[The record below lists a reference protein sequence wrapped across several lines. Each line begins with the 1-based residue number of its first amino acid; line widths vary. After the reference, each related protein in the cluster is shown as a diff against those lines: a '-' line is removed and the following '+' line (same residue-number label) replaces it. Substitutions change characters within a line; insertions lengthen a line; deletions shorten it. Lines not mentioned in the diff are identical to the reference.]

1 MREFVF
7 LAGAQSS
14 HFGSVHLRAIQ
25 LEELVREGLRQRG
38 FKSSVARGL
47 PQQADATY
55 FVTKSFALDFG
66 IAGFEAIVA
75 AGGKIIFDPLDMRTD
90 QGFRELALRSTCLVA
105 SSLTQLGYFS
115 EVFGGEVR
123 VAFIPHHVDMRMP
136 EVLCQNDDFRIAYF
150 GAPSNALLPRKKKW
164 FDLID
169 WRRRFA
175 NICDVIDAS
184 NFDEPGWMRQL
195 AYYNCHYLFRQRQ
208 SFDGFKPFL
217 KGYVAARC
225 GAVVMARRDDAEAIA
240 NLGADYPYL
249 FDIKKGRDIVDSI
262 AFVSASFGSQNWNI
276 AHEKVAYLRE
286 QCREDR
292 MVEAFLK
299 AIPCDAGAA

>member
-38 FKSSVARGL
+38 FKSSVACGL
-47 PQQADATY
+47 PQRADATY

-66 IAGFEAIVA
+66 IAGFEALAA
-75 AGGKIIFDPLDMRTD
+75 AGGRIIFDPLDMRID
-90 QGFRELALRSTCLVA
+90 EDFRDLAFRSTCLVA
-105 SSLTQLGYFS
+105 SSLTQLDHFS
-115 EVFGGEVR
+115 DAFGGEVR
-123 VAFIPHHVDMRMP
+123 VAFIPHHLDMRMP
-136 EVLCQNDDFRIAYF
+136 EVLCQSDDFRVAYF
-150 GAPSNALLPRKKKW
+150 GAPSNALLPRRKKW
-164 FDLID
+164 FELID

-175 NICDVIDAS
+175 NVCDVIDAS
-184 NFDEPGWMRQL
+184 NYDEPCWMQRL

-225 GAVVMARRDDAEAIA
+225 GAVVMVQRDDAEAVA

-249 FDIKKGRDIVDSI
+249 FDVKRARDIVDCI
-262 AFVSASFGSQNWNI
+262 AHVSASFGSQSWNV
-276 AHEKVAYLRE
+276 AREKVAHLQE
-286 QCREDR
+286 QCREDKV
-292 MVEAFLK
+292 VEAFFK
-299 AIPCDAGAA
+299 AIPRDPGAA